1 MRDGVADPCVA
12 HLFDGCGQEADFA
25 GAKRVDHLHLW
36 AEDAD
41 LVNAVHRVV
50 GQEFDLVALF
60 QTAINDADQN
70 DNAEVA
76 VVPRVDQHR
85 FEVCIFIALG
95 CGQIV
100 DDGFE
105 GLVDAS
111 TGFGRGLDGVFR
123 LDPDD
128 VFDLFGDPCTI
139 GGRQVDLVQD
149 RDDFV
154 VGV

>member
-60 QTAINDADQN
+60 QAPVDDADQD

-85 FEVCIFIALG
+85 FEVCVFGAFG
-95 CGQIV
+95 GGQIV
-100 DDGFE
+100 DDGF
-105 GLVDAS
+105 
-111 TGFGRGLDGVFR
+111 
-123 LDPDD
+123 
-128 VFDLFGDPCTI
+128 
-139 GGRQVDLVQD
+139 
-149 RDDFV
+149 
-154 VGV
+154 